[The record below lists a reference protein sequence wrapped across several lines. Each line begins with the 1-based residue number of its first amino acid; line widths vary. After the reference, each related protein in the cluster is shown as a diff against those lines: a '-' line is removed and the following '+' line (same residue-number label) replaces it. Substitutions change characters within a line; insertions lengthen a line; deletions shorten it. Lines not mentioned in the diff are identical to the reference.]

1 MTANQKHNKMKYRY
15 LTILFFLSIQTFAQ
29 EKTNET
35 LNQLVRLA
43 IENSPKI
50 KEQQQTVL
58 MGDYRTKIQEAAL
71 KPIIQSEIGVT
82 RIDPVAKAQF
92 AFGPTPTSLQFQPNM
107 NYNANIGG
115 NYVIYDW
122 GKQFVNI
129 EKSKLETNLAKTGV
143 EGLKNVFAYQV
154 ASLYYGIIFSQKAI
168 EVQKE
173 QLKLVEDN
181 GKIIAS
187 RLKQGDA
194 LDYDQISIQVR
205 YKNAESRVSDLQ
217 SQLEKQVIYLSSL
230 IGKDA
235 HGMIPAGIDFNLGTA
250 DLSVETATTQAQ
262 TNNYDLKTLKDR
274 DLIAERDVKISQ
286 MSTLPILAANA
297 QVGIRNGYLP
307 RINGETPDIADD
319 FKLNSIVGVKLT
331 IPVYSGHRGAY
342 QTELAKLNREM
353 LKYSVDVT
361 NQALK
366 RDLEAAQNDYA
377 TAKNK
382 LELSQEN
389 VKQAQYALNLAN
401 VRYKNGVLTNVE
413 IEAAQTALQDAQ
425 FTQLQYQ
432 YQMSLAKLEMNRLAG
447 IKFW

>member
-1 MTANQKHNKMKYRY
+1 MCSSD
-15 LTILFFLSIQTFAQ
+15 L
-29 EKTNET
+29 
-35 LNQLVRLA
+35 
-43 IENSPKI
+43 
-50 KEQQQTVL
+50 
-58 MGDYRTKIQEAAL
+58 RTKIQEAAL
-71 KPIIQSEIGVT
+71 KPTIQSEIGVT

-217 SQLEKQVIYLSSL
+217 GQLEKQIIYLDR
-230 IGKDA
+230 K
-235 HGMIPAGIDFNLGTA
+235 
-250 DLSVETATTQAQ
+250 SV
-262 TNNYDLKTLKDR
+262 
-274 DLIAERDVKISQ
+274 V
-286 MSTLPILAANA
+286 
-297 QVGIRNGYLP
+297 
-307 RINGETPDIADD
+307 
-319 FKLNSIVGVKLT
+319 
-331 IPVYSGHRGAY
+331 
-342 QTELAKLNREM
+342 
-353 LKYSVDVT
+353 
-361 NQALK
+361 
-366 RDLEAAQNDYA
+366 
-377 TAKNK
+377 
-382 LELSQEN
+382 
-389 VKQAQYALNLAN
+389 
-401 VRYKNGVLTNVE
+401 
-413 IEAAQTALQDAQ
+413 
-425 FTQLQYQ
+425 
-432 YQMSLAKLEMNRLAG
+432 
-447 IKFW
+447 

>member
-143 EGLKNVFAYQV
+143 EIGR
-154 ASLYYGIIFSQKAI
+154 ASCR
-168 EVQKE
+168 E
-173 QLKLVEDN
+173 
-181 GKIIAS
+181 
-187 RLKQGDA
+187 
-194 LDYDQISIQVR
+194 
-205 YKNAESRVSDLQ
+205 RVL
-217 SQLEKQVIYLSSL
+217 
-230 IGKDA
+230 
-235 HGMIPAGIDFNLGTA
+235 M
-250 DLSVETATTQAQ
+250 
-262 TNNYDLKTLKDR
+262 
-274 DLIAERDVKISQ
+274 
-286 MSTLPILAANA
+286 
-297 QVGIRNGYLP
+297 
-307 RINGETPDIADD
+307 
-319 FKLNSIVGVKLT
+319 
-331 IPVYSGHRGAY
+331 PV
-342 QTELAKLNREM
+342 
-353 LKYSVDVT
+353 
-361 NQALK
+361 
-366 RDLEAAQNDYA
+366 
-377 TAKNK
+377 
-382 LELSQEN
+382 
-389 VKQAQYALNLAN
+389 
-401 VRYKNGVLTNVE
+401 
-413 IEAAQTALQDAQ
+413 
-425 FTQLQYQ
+425 
-432 YQMSLAKLEMNRLAG
+432 
-447 IKFW
+447 

>member
-1 MTANQKHNKMKYRY
+1 MKYTY
-15 LTILFFLSIQTFAQ
+15 LTILFSLSVQTYAQ

-35 LNQLVRLA
+35 LNQLIRSA
-43 IENSPKI
+43 IDYAPKI

-58 MGDYRTKIQEAAL
+58 MSDYRTKIQESAL
-71 KPIIQSEIGVT
+71 KPTVQTEIGII

-92 AFGPTPTSLQFQPNM
+92 AFGGVSSTLQFQPNM

-129 EKSKLETNLAKTGV
+129 ERSKLETELAKTGV

-173 QLKLVEDN
+173 QLKLVDDN
-181 GKIIAS
+181 GKIISS

-194 LDYDQISIQVR
+194 LDYDQVSVQVR
-205 YKNAESRVSDLQ
+205 YKNAESRLTDLQ
-217 SQLEKQVIYLSSL
+217 SQLERQIIYLSSL

-235 HGMIPAGIDFNLGTA
+235 HGMIPTGIDFNTGTA
-250 DLSVETATTQAQ
+250 GLSVETATTQAQ
-262 TNNYDLKTLKDR
+262 TSNYDLKALKNR
-274 DLIAERDVKISQ
+274 DLIAERDVKIAQ
-286 MSTLPILAANA
+286 MSSLPTLAANA

-307 RINGETPDIADD
+307 RINGETPAITDD
-319 FKLNSIVGVKLT
+319 FKLNSVVGVKLT
-331 IPVYSGHRGAY
+331 IPVYTGHRGAH
-342 QTELAKLNREM
+342 QTEIAKLNREM

-361 NQALK
+361 NQTLK
-366 RDLEAAQNDYA
+366 RDLEAAQNDYN
-377 TAKNK
+377 TAKSK
-382 LELSQEN
+382 LDLSQEN

-401 VRYKNGVLTNVE
+401 IRYKNGVLTNIE

-447 IKFW
+447 VKFW

>member
-1 MTANQKHNKMKYRY
+1 MKYRY
-15 LTILFFLSIQTFAQ
+15 LTILFFLSIQSFAQ
-29 EKTNET
+29 ERTNET

-43 IENSPKI
+43 IDYAPKI

-58 MGDYRTKIQEAAL
+58 MGDYRTKIQESAL
-71 KPIIQSEIGVT
+71 KPQIQSEIGVT

-92 AFGPTPTSLQFQPNM
+92 AFGGVPTSLQFQPNM

-122 GKQFVNI
+122 GKQYVNI
-129 EKSKLETNLAKTGV
+129 ERSKLETELAKTGV
-143 EGLKNVFAYQV
+143 EGLKNVYAYQV
-154 ASLYYGIIFSQKAI
+154 ANLYYGIIFSQKAI

-173 QLKLVEDN
+173 QLKLVDDN
-181 GKIIAS
+181 GKIISS

-194 LDYDQISIQVR
+194 LDYDQVSVQVR
-205 YKNAESRVSDLQ
+205 YKNAESRLTDLQ
-217 SQLEKQVIYLSSL
+217 SQLERQIIYLSSL

-235 HGMIPAGIDFNLGTA
+235 HGMIPAGTNFNTGTA
-250 DLSVETATTQAQ
+250 DLTVETATTQAL
-262 TNNYDLKTLKDR
+262 TNNYDLKALKDR
-274 DLIAERDVKISQ
+274 DLIAERDIKIAQ
-286 MSTLPILAANA
+286 MATLPTLAANA

-307 RINGETPDIADD
+307 RINGETPDITDD
-319 FKLNSIVGVKLT
+319 FKFNSVVGVKLT
-331 IPVYSGHRGAY
+331 IPVYTGHRGAH
-342 QTELAKLNREM
+342 QTEIAKLNREM

-366 RDLEAAQNDYA
+366 RDLEAAQNDFN

-382 LELSQEN
+382 LDLSEQN

-401 VRYKNGVLTNVE
+401 IRYKNGVLTNVE
-413 IEAAQTALQDAQ
+413 IEAAQTALQDTQ

-432 YQMSLAKLEMNRLAG
+432 YQMALAKLEMNRLAG